1 MKKQLID
8 MMIEAGVKWP
18 KGAEYAAQDAEQ
30 RQILLWQVQTTSV
43 PKQEGD
49 SMKFKTVA
57 EYYSYMAQGNCFAPK
72 FEDLHDSAKAYWV
85 ADFEKYNNKAGVDSE

>member
-30 RQILLWQVQTTSV
+30 RQILL
-43 PKQEGD
+43 
-49 SMKFKTVA
+49 
-57 EYYSYMAQGNCFAPK
+57 
-72 FEDLHDSAKAYWV
+72 
-85 ADFEKYNNKAGVDSE
+85 